1 MIRRHEDTFILET
14 RDTTYCFRVME
25 TGHLEHLYYGRRLCL
40 PEGTGLEALVEKQEF
55 IPGNTNCY
63 NEAHKNISLED
74 VRLEISSYGRG
85 DIREPMIEAV
95 HSDGSYTLDF
105 VFEDARIEK
114 GKPEFDTLP
123 GFYDENG
130 ETDWLCVTLKDP
142 QYGLS
147 LELNYF
153 VFEACNVI
161 TRNAKLKNTGSGQLR
176 LMRLLSMQLDLDEA
190 DYVFTTFN
198 GAWGREMKRNDMPIR
213 AGRYVNASY
222 TGTSSSRANP
232 FVMLSRKET
241 TEDFG
246 ECYGFNLIYSGNHY
260 ETAEV
265 GSTGKTRISA
275 GINPQSFCFVL
286 EEGESFEAP
295 EAVMTYS
302 FRGFNGMSGQLHQFV
317 REHIVRGEWKN
328 RPRPVLLNSW
338 EACYFDLNERKLL
351 SLAKAGKEVGIE
363 LFVMDDGWFGQ
374 RDDDTSSLGDW
385 EANVKKLPNGLSG
398 LCEKIK
404 DMGLLFGIWVEPEM
418 ISVKS
423 RLYEQ
428 HPDWAVQIPGKPH
441 SEGRNQRILDL
452 TRKEVQDYVIEA
464 MSSVFGA
471 ADISYVKWDMN
482 RTFTDYFSSALPAG
496 RQGEVAHR
504 YVLGLYRCMKELTRR
519 FPQILFEGCA
529 AGGNRFDLGILC
541 FFPQIWGSD
550 DTDALCRAQI
560 QNGYS
565 YGYPLSCV
573 GAHVS
578 SCPNHQTLRN
588 TPLETRF
595 NVACFGAFGYECNFC
610 DMKKEELTAVKEQI
624 ALYKKWREV
633 LQRGRFYRGRSF
645 GKGADVLESNGA
657 NCMEWICVSED
668 GKRAVGLLLQKLS
681 VPNSRAGYFRARG
694 LQEDTLYH
702 FYNRQLKYNVK
713 EFGDLVNTVAPV
725 HIRQDSLLH
734 NVVSKL
740 VKMDGE
746 TEDMYAYGDT
756 LMYAGVH
763 LKQAFAG
770 TGYNERVRHYPDFAS
785 RIYFMEEA

>member
-1 MIRRHEDTFILET
+1 M
-14 RDTTYCFRVME
+14 
-25 TGHLEHLYYGRRLCL
+25 
-40 PEGTGLEALVEKQEF
+40 
-55 IPGNTNCY
+55 
-63 NEAHKNISLED
+63 
-74 VRLEISSYGRG
+74 
-85 DIREPMIEAV
+85 
-95 HSDGSYTLDF
+95 
-105 VFEDARIEK
+105 
-114 GKPEFDTLP
+114 
-123 GFYDENG
+123 
-130 ETDWLCVTLKDP
+130 TLKDP
-142 QYGLS
+142 QDGLS

-363 LFVMDDGWFGQ
+363 LFVMDDGWFWQ

-452 TRKEVQDYVIEA
+452 TRKEVQDYVI
-464 MSSVFGA
+464 
-471 ADISYVKWDMN
+471 
-482 RTFTDYFSSALPAG
+482 
-496 RQGEVAHR
+496 
-504 YVLGLYRCMKELTRR
+504 
-519 FPQILFEGCA
+519 
-529 AGGNRFDLGILC
+529 
-541 FFPQIWGSD
+541 
-550 DTDALCRAQI
+550 
-560 QNGYS
+560 
-565 YGYPLSCV
+565 
-573 GAHVS
+573 
-578 SCPNHQTLRN
+578 
-588 TPLETRF
+588 
-595 NVACFGAFGYECNFC
+595 
-610 DMKKEELTAVKEQI
+610 
-624 ALYKKWREV
+624 
-633 LQRGRFYRGRSF
+633 
-645 GKGADVLESNGA
+645 
-657 NCMEWICVSED
+657 
-668 GKRAVGLLLQKLS
+668 
-681 VPNSRAGYFRARG
+681 
-694 LQEDTLYH
+694 
-702 FYNRQLKYNVK
+702 
-713 EFGDLVNTVAPV
+713 
-725 HIRQDSLLH
+725 
-734 NVVSKL
+734 
-740 VKMDGE
+740 
-746 TEDMYAYGDT
+746 
-756 LMYAGVH
+756 
-763 LKQAFAG
+763 
-770 TGYNERVRHYPDFAS
+770 
-785 RIYFMEEA
+785 